1 MSGIEAAQCGKFLLY
16 QTKGTSLSFWDSLW
30 DRLVTF
36 GETFIEWAILVLIAL
51 VVLVVGRWIIKLI
64 SKLVAGFLDANM
76 LEGMWKRSGVAKA
89 LAEGDQTPG
98 TIMYTIVYA
107 YLMVVLLLIVAGI
120 VNLPVMQAL
129 LIRLLAWIPL
139 LLLAAVIVVVFAA
152 AGSWAAGLV
161 KPFAEEQNVGWLTWV
176 VHVGVIVFGL
186 LFAMEI
192 VNVSFAGEIV
202 TILIGSATLALAIAF
217 GVGGIDAAKKWWAK
231 YGSPSNTGGGGG
243 SPPPPSNM

>member
-1 MSGIEAAQCGKFLLY
+1 MEFFDNI
-16 QTKGTSLSFWDSLW
+16 W

-51 VVLVVGRWIIKLI
+51 VVLVIGRWLAR
-64 SKLVAGFLDANM
+64 LVAKLLAKFLDASV
-76 LEGMWKRSGVAKA
+76 LEGMWKRSGVSKA

-98 TIMYTIVYA
+98 SIAYTIIYA
-107 YLMVVLLLIVAGI
+107 YLMVALLLVVAGI
-120 VNLPVMQAL
+120 LNLSTIEAL

-139 LLLAAVIVVVFAA
+139 LLVAALIVIVFAA

-161 KPFAEEQNVGWLTWV
+161 KPFAEEQNVGWLTYV

-192 VNVSFAGEIV
+192 VDVDFAGEIV
-202 TILIGSATLALAIAF
+202 AIIVAAATIALAIAF
-217 GVGGIDAAKKWWAK
+217 GVGGIDAGRQWWAK
-231 YGSPSNTGGGGG
+231 YGTPQDATPQDTTPQTSQDSTGTYQ
-243 SPPPPSNM
+243 